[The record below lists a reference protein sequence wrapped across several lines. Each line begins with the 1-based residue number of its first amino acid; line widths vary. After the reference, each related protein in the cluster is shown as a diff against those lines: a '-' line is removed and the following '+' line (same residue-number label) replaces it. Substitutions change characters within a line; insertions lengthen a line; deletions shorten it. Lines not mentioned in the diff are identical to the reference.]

1 MKSKIV
7 TFVTVLMI
15 VCMLGACAA
24 PATTAAAEPVTEPAA
39 TTESAAEPAAES
51 AAPAA
56 ESKFFK
62 VGYAAI
68 TMNGDFFVVLA
79 DALAQ
84 GCVDNGLI
92 EKKEDFVTLDAA
104 WDTGKEISNMD
115 TFIAQ
120 DYDVVFIDTTN
131 PDTMIPMIDQATEAG
146 IIVICVDSY
155 VSECSRV
162 TVCYGDNKGNGF
174 AAGKTYADAKGPDFE
189 IYSIMLSGIKGN
201 IAGEERRVG
210 MMAGVLASR
219 LGIEKDA
226 AFELAYKMNDDLIA
240 NNYAEYPEAKFVIAG
255 QGWGGWSTEGI
266 MNDANDL
273 VVKTFG
279 KLTTIFSEEDLMS
292 YGGIQAC
299 EDAGVTGVDH
309 VAAADGLKSAFEK
322 IKAGEMFCCS
332 LNSPVLVGQLGAKV
346 AFEIMVEGKDPTS
359 YPDTM
364 TPDPICVTKENVDQY
379 EYLAF

>member
-1 MKSKIV
+1 MKKVLVLTLV
-7 TFVTVLMI
+7 TSMMI
-15 VCMLGACAA
+15 SGAC
-24 PATTAAAEPVTEPAA
+24 TVFAEE
-39 TTESAAEPAAES
+39 AEEK
-51 AAPAA
+51 
-56 ESKFFK
+56 EYYK

-68 TMNGDFFVVLA
+68 TMNGDFFVTLA

-84 GCVDNGLI
+84 GCEDYGLI
-92 EKKEDFVTLDAA
+92 ESKDDFVTLDAA
-104 WDTGKEISNMD
+104 WDTGAEIENMD

-131 PDTMIPMIDQATEAG
+131 PDTMIPMIDQATESG
-146 IIVICVDSY
+146 ITVICVDSY

-162 TVCYGDNKGNGF
+162 TVVYGDNKGNGF
-174 AAGKTYADAKGPDFE
+174 AAGKTYADAKGSDFE

-219 LGIEKDA
+219 LGIEEEE
-226 AFELAYKMNDDLIA
+226 AFELAYQMNDELIA
-240 NNYAEYPEAKFVIAG
+240 DNYAEYPEAKFIIAG
-255 QGWGGWSTEGI
+255 QGWGSWSTEGI

-273 VVKTFG
+273 IVKTYG

-299 EDAGVTGVDH
+299 EDAGITGIDH

-322 IKAGEMFCCS
+322 IQNGEMFGCS
-332 LNSPVLVGQLGAKV
+332 LNSPTLVGELAAQV
-346 AFEIMVEGKDPTS
+346 AYEIKVEGADPTG

-364 TPDPICVTKENVDQY
+364 SPEPVFVTAENAE
-379 EYLAF
+379 EYLDLAF

>member
-1 MKSKIV
+1 MKK
-7 TFVTVLMI
+7 VLALLVALALVI
-15 VCMLGACAA
+15 CAF
-24 PATTAAAEPVTEPAA
+24 T
-39 TTESAAEPAAES
+39 SCLAES
-51 AAPAA
+51 P
-56 ESKFFK
+56 EKPEYLK

-79 DALAQ
+79 NSLAQ
-84 GCVDNGLI
+84 SCVDRGLI
-92 EKKEDFVTLDAA
+92 EKVEDFVTLDAA
-104 WDTGKEISNMD
+104 WDTGAEIKNMD

-146 IIVICVDSY
+146 IVVICVDSY

-174 AAGKTYADAKGPDFE
+174 AAGKTYADFKGPDFE
-189 IYSIMLSGIKGN
+189 IYSVVLSGIKGN

-219 LGIEKDA
+219 LGVSQEE
-226 AFELAYKMNDDLIA
+226 AFTLAYKMNDDLIA
-240 NNYAEYPEAKFVIAG
+240 NNYAEYPEAKFIIAG
-255 QGWGGWSTEGI
+255 QGWGAWSTEGI

-279 KLTTIFSEEDLMS
+279 KLTTMFSEEDLMS

-299 EDAGVTGVDH
+299 KDAGITGVDH
-309 VAAADGLKSAFEK
+309 VAAADGLKSAFDK
-322 IKAGEMFCCS
+322 VRSGELFCVS
-332 LNSPVLVGQLGAKV
+332 LNSPALVGQLGAQV
-346 AFEIMVEGKDPTS
+346 AYEIMVEGKDPTG

-364 TPDPICVTKENVDQY
+364 TPEPVCVTIDNVDQY
-379 EYLAF
+379 QDLAF